1 MNSHGAFQYLISI
14 SGLNAHPGA
23 ATKQDK
29 PVNQLISCAG
39 ERWVGLQATP
49 EPKYL
54 DQRRPKAALLQ
65 TAATA
70 RYPRRSRD
78 LS

>member
-14 SGLNAHPGA
+14 NGLNAHPGA

-39 ERWVGLQATP
+39 ETWVELRA
-49 EPKYL
+49 
-54 DQRRPKAALLQ
+54 RPNQ
-65 TAATA
+65 NI
-70 RYPRRSRD
+70 
-78 LS
+78 

>member
-14 SGLNAHPGA
+14 NGLNAHPGA

-39 ERWVGLQATP
+39 ERWVGLQARP
-49 EPKYL
+49 NQNIY
-54 DQRRPKAALLQ
+54 RPKETKGGTVANCG
-65 TAATA
+65 
-70 RYPRRSRD
+70 YGS